1 METFASFP
9 VDFLT
14 ENNTLNDDDP
24 YFSLSQFDFEL
35 QQQAQAA
42 LQQDSWQDFD
52 KYLSLDSNQLI
63 NQQQQQ
69 QQQQQLFND
78 PNLFY
83 APLNEI
89 IPMDQKAA
97 IDQPNPLNDDWKKN
111 IKQECNTPESL
122 PFSPLQQQDENTT
135 SSTDPT
141 NQSPKLTTDST
152 TPSTATTTAT
162 PTIAPPNIDFMGW
175 NSNASS
181 LEPQGNVNIIPC
193 KKRQECIKANFHL

>member
-1 METFASFP
+1 METFTPFP

-69 QQQQQLFND
+69 QQQLFND

-89 IPMDQKAA
+89 MPMDQKAA
-97 IDQPNPLNDDWKKN
+97 IDQPNPLNDDWKEN
-111 IKQECNTPESL
+111 IKQEYNTPESL
-122 PFSPLQQQDENTT
+122 PFSPLQQDENTT

-162 PTIAPPNIDFMGW
+162 STIAPPNIDFMGW
-175 NSNASS
+175 NSNGSS
-181 LEPQGNVNIIPC
+181 LEPQGNINTIPC
-193 KKRQECIKANFHL
+193 KKARMY